1 MKFSKVP
8 VKSIAFSPSFSFR
21 NFPSILLVLFWI
33 GGGTGHGQEPG
44 PSGLQEEEKNEP
56 PTCVFSGMTWEGSS
70 ISGLGYFLEGNQE
83 EDGEFIEVFLPN
95 GGRSRKYAYYGKS
108 PLVFYRAIEVEKEE
122 GDPVEETPELLD
134 EDEPVEVAYQP
145 IVSAPLNPSMKD
157 IFLFFK
163 KSENEDD
170 GETYQL
176 MPINFDPVGFPAG
189 SYWFFS
195 HCQFPL
201 RIQCGLDD
209 QALPALG
216 QRMIKARLDEF
227 GDLVV
232 RVYRK
237 QGTATRKVYSTI
249 WNYNPRARLLVF
261 MLPSPNGVII
271 RRVTDLVK
279 EEKALGLRPPKEDKK
294 GE

>member
-1 MKFSKVP
+1 MKSSKLIV
-8 VKSIAFSPSFSFR
+8 SPLVF
-21 NFPSILLVLFWI
+21 ILLILGWI
-33 GGGTGHGQEPG
+33 GVGTAYGQEPG

-83 EDGEFIEVFLPN
+83 EDTEFVEVFLPN

-122 GDPVEETPELLD
+122 DDPVEETPELLE
-134 EDEPVEVAYQP
+134 EDEPVEVVYQP
-145 IVSAPLNPSMKD
+145 IVSAPLNPAMKD
-157 IFLFFK
+157 VFLFFK
-163 KSENEDD
+163 KSEGNNEA
-170 GETYQL
+170 YQL
-176 MPINFDPVGFPAG
+176 TTIDFDPESFPAG
-189 SYWFFS
+189 AYRFFS

-201 RIQCGLDD
+201 HLQFGLDE
-209 QALPALG
+209 QPLPALG

-227 GDLVV
+227 GDLVF

-237 QGTATRKVYSTI
+237 QEGATRKVYSTI

-261 MLPSPNGVII
+261 MLPSPNGVTI
-271 RRVTDLVK
+271 RRITDLVK
-279 EEKALGLRPPKEDKK
+279 EEKALGLRPPKEDKESK
-294 GE
+294 

>member
-1 MKFSKVP
+1 
-8 VKSIAFSPSFSFR
+8 
-21 NFPSILLVLFWI
+21 
-33 GGGTGHGQEPG
+33 
-44 PSGLQEEEKNEP
+44 
-56 PTCVFSGMTWEGSS
+56 MTWEGSS

-83 EDGEFIEVFLPN
+83 EDAEFVEVFLPN

-122 GDPVEETPELLD
+122 DDPSEETPELLED
-134 EDEPVEVAYQP
+134 DEPVEVVYQP
-145 IVSAPLNPSMKD
+145 IVSAPLNPAMKD
-157 IFLFFK
+157 VFLFFK
-163 KSENEDD
+163 KSEGNNES
-170 GETYQL
+170 YQL
-176 MPINFDPVGFPAG
+176 MPINFDPIGFPAG

-195 HCQFPL
+195 QCQFPL

-237 QGTATRKVYSTI
+237 QGAATRKVYSTI

-294 GE
+294 GEETTRKP

>member
-1 MKFSKVP
+1 MKCSEL
-8 VKSIAFSPSFSFR
+8 IMSPFV
-21 NFPSILLVLFWI
+21 SILLILTWI
-33 GGGTGHGQEPG
+33 AMGTAYGQEPASLL
-44 PSGLQEEEKNEP
+44 PEEEKPEP

-70 ISGLGYFLEGNQE
+70 ISGLGYFLEGNRE
-83 EDGEFIEVFLPN
+83 EDSEFIEVFLPN
-95 GGRSRKYAYYGKS
+95 GGRSRKYAYYGKL

-122 GDPVEETPELLD
+122 DDPKEETPELLE
-134 EDEPVEVAYQP
+134 EDEPVEIVYQP
-145 IVSAPLNPSMKD
+145 IVAAPLKPGMKD
-157 IFLFFK
+157 VFLFFK
-163 KSENEDD
+163 K
-170 GETYQL
+170 GEGEKESYQL
-176 MPINFDPVGFPAG
+176 MPIDFDPVGFPAG

-195 HCQFPL
+195 HCQYPL

-237 QGTATRKVYSTI
+237 QGAVTRKVYSTI

-261 MLPSPNGVII
+261 MMPSPNGVII

-279 EEKALGLRPPKEDKK
+279 EEKALGLRPPKEDRK

>member
-1 MKFSKVP
+1 MKSSKLIV
-8 VKSIAFSPSFSFR
+8 SPLVF
-21 NFPSILLVLFWI
+21 ILLILGWI
-33 GGGTGHGQEPG
+33 GVGTAYGQEPG

-83 EDGEFIEVFLPN
+83 EDAEFVEVFLPN

-122 GDPVEETPELLD
+122 DDPVEETPELLED
-134 EDEPVEVAYQP
+134 DEPVEVVYQP
-145 IVSAPLNPSMKD
+145 IVSAPLNPAMKD
-157 IFLFFK
+157 VFLFFK
-163 KSENEDD
+163 KSEGNNES
-170 GETYQL
+170 YQL
-176 MPINFDPVGFPAG
+176 MPINFDPIGFPAG

-195 HCQFPL
+195 QCQFPL

-237 QGTATRKVYSTI
+237 QGAATRKVYSTI

-294 GE
+294 GEETTRKP

>member
-1 MKFSKVP
+1 MKSSKP
-8 VKSIAFSPSFSFR
+8 ILSPLVF
-21 NFPSILLVLFWI
+21 ILLLFAGI
-33 GGGTGHGQEPG
+33 GVGSAYAQEPE
-44 PSGLQEEEKNEP
+44 PSLPGEEEKNEP

-83 EDGEFIEVFLPN
+83 EDSEFIEVFLPN

-122 GDPVEETPELLD
+122 DDPAEESPELLE
-134 EDEPVEVAYQP
+134 EDEPVEVVYQP
-145 IVSAPLNPSMKD
+145 IVSAPLNPEMKD
-157 IFLFFK
+157 VFLFFK
-163 KSENEDD
+163 KSESEK
-170 GETYQL
+170 EAYQL

-201 RIQCGLDD
+201 RIQCGLND

-237 QGTATRKVYSTI
+237 QGAATRKVYSTI

>member
-1 MKFSKVP
+1 MKFSKPIV
-8 VKSIAFSPSFSFR
+8 S
-21 NFPSILLVLFWI
+21 LLASLLLLFAGI
-33 GGGTGHGQEPG
+33 GVGSAYAQEPE
-44 PSGLQEEEKNEP
+44 PSLPGEEEKNEP

-83 EDGEFIEVFLPN
+83 EDSEFIEVFLPN

-122 GDPVEETPELLD
+122 DDPSEETPELLED
-134 EDEPVEVAYQP
+134 EEPVEVVYQP
-145 IVSAPLNPSMKD
+145 IVSAPLNPAMKD
-157 IFLFFK
+157 VFLFFK
-163 KSENEDD
+163 KSEGNNES
-170 GETYQL
+170 YQL

-201 RIQCGLDD
+201 HLQFGLDE
-209 QALPALG
+209 QPLPPLG
-216 QRMIKARLDEF
+216 QRMIRARLDEF
-227 GDLVV
+227 GDLVF

-237 QGTATRKVYSTI
+237 QGAATRKVYSTI

-261 MLPSPNGVII
+261 MLPSPNGVLI

>member
-1 MKFSKVP
+1 M
-8 VKSIAFSPSFSFR
+8 
-21 NFPSILLVLFWI
+21 
-33 GGGTGHGQEPG
+33 GTAYGQEPG
-44 PSGLQEEEKNEP
+44 PSLPGEKEKNEP

-83 EDGEFIEVFLPN
+83 EDSEFVEVFLPN

-122 GDPVEETPELLD
+122 DDPSKESPELTE
-134 EDEPVEVAYQP
+134 EDEPVEVVYQP
-145 IVSAPLNPSMKD
+145 IVSAPLNPAMKD

-170 GETYQL
+170 GDSYQL

-201 RIQCGLDD
+201 HLQFGLDE
-209 QALPALG
+209 QPLPALG
-216 QRMIKARLDEF
+216 QSMVKARLDEF
-227 GDLVV
+227 GDLVF

-237 QGTATRKVYSTI
+237 QGAATRKVYSTI

-294 GE
+294 GEETTRKP

>member
-1 MKFSKVP
+1 MKSSKP
-8 VKSIAFSPSFSFR
+8 ILSPLVF
-21 NFPSILLVLFWI
+21 ILLLFAGI
-33 GGGTGHGQEPG
+33 GVGSAYAQEPG
-44 PSGLQEEEKNEP
+44 PSLPGEEEKNEP

-83 EDGEFIEVFLPN
+83 EDAEFIEVFLPN

-122 GDPVEETPELLD
+122 DDPSEETPELLED
-134 EDEPVEVAYQP
+134 DEPVEVVYQP
-145 IVSAPLNPSMKD
+145 IVSAPLNPAMKD
-157 IFLFFK
+157 VFLFFK
-163 KSENEDD
+163 KSEVEK
-170 GETYQL
+170 EAYQL
-176 MPINFDPVGFPAG
+176 MPIDFDPIGFPAG

-201 RIQCGLDD
+201 HLQFGLDE
-209 QALPALG
+209 QTLPALG
-216 QRMIKARLDEF
+216 QRKIKARLDEF
-227 GDLVV
+227 GDLVF

-237 QGTATRKVYSTI
+237 QGAATRKVYSTI

-261 MLPSPNGVII
+261 MLPSPNGVLI

-294 GE
+294 GEGSTPGKP

>member
-1 MKFSKVP
+1 MKCSKPIV
-8 VKSIAFSPSFSFR
+8 S
-21 NFPSILLVLFWI
+21 LLASLLLLFAGI
-33 GGGTGHGQEPG
+33 GVGSAYAQEPG
-44 PSGLQEEEKNEP
+44 PSLPGEEEKNEP

-83 EDGEFIEVFLPN
+83 EDAEFIEVFLPN

-122 GDPVEETPELLD
+122 DDPSEETPELLED
-134 EDEPVEVAYQP
+134 DEPVEVVYQP
-145 IVSAPLNPSMKD
+145 IVSAPLNPAMKD
-157 IFLFFK
+157 VFLFFK
-163 KSENEDD
+163 KSEVEK
-170 GETYQL
+170 EAYQL
-176 MPINFDPVGFPAG
+176 MPIDFDPIGFPAG

-201 RIQCGLDD
+201 HLQFGLDE
-209 QALPALG
+209 QTLPALG
-216 QRMIKARLDEF
+216 QRKIKARLDEF
-227 GDLVV
+227 GDLVF

-237 QGTATRKVYSTI
+237 QGAATRKVYSTI

-261 MLPSPNGVII
+261 MLPSPNGVLI

-294 GE
+294 GEGSTPGKP